1 MNAKSLFDKVWDS
14 HVVKTLEGG
23 WVLLHIDRVLLH
35 DLSGTASLNALR
47 ARDLP
52 VANPQLAYATPDHAV
67 SSAPGRGPHSYA
79 PGGRLWNDLH
89 ARCAEAGIRFFDIG
103 QTGHGIVHVMGP
115 ELGLIQP
122 GLTAIC
128 GDSHTCTNGALGA
141 LAFGVGTSELAHA
154 LATQTLRLR
163 KPRAMRLRLVGTR
176 ADGVT
181 AKDIILHAIGTLGTG
196 AATGYAIEYAGP
208 VIEDMEMEERMTV
221 CNLSIEMGARIGMIA
236 PDRRCLDFLR
246 GRPYAPSPQQWPA
259 AAAAWLQLRSDSD
272 ARFDRD
278 ETIDIT
284 ALSPTITWGTSP
296 EHVMQLN
303 GTIPDPDDI
312 SDADERLSR
321 QRALAYMGLQA
332 GTPIAGVR
340 IDRAFIGS
348 CANGRLSD
356 LEAAARIVR
365 GQHVAAH
372 VRAWVVPG
380 SEAVKRA
387 AEAQGL
393 HEVFRAAGFEWRE
406 PGCSMCVAA
415 NGEIAAPGERV
426 MSTTNRNFVGRQGP
440 QVRTHLASPATVAAS
455 ALAGVITAVGRH

>member
-1 MNAKSLFDKVWDS
+1 MSAKSLFDKVWDS
-14 HVVKTLEGG
+14 HVVKVLDGG

-47 ARDLP
+47 KRELP
-52 VANPQLAYATPDHAV
+52 VARPDLAFATPDHAV
-67 SSAPGRGPHSYA
+67 SSAPGRGPLTYA
-79 PGGRLWNDLH
+79 PGGHLWTDLR
-89 ARCAEAGIRFFDIG
+89 ARCDEAGIRFFDIG

-154 LATQTLRLR
+154 LASQTLRLR
-163 KPRAMRLRLVGTR
+163 KPRPMRVRLIGTR
-176 ADGVT
+176 AEGVT
-181 AKDIILHAIGTLGTG
+181 AKDIILHVIGKLGTG
-196 AATGYAIEYAGP
+196 AGTGYAVEYAGP
-208 VIEDMEMEERMTV
+208 VIEAMEMEERMTV

-236 PDRRCLDFLR
+236 PDQRCVDFLR
-246 GRPYAPSPQQWPA
+246 GRPYAPSPLQWPA
-259 AAAAWLQLRSDSD
+259 ATDAWQRLRSDPD
-272 ARFDRD
+272 AVFDRD
-278 ETIDIT
+278 ETIDIS

-296 EHVMQLN
+296 EHVMQLD
-303 GTIPDPDDI
+303 GRIPDPAA
-312 SDADERLSR
+312 SPDADDSNSR
-321 QRALAYMGLQA
+321 QRALEYMGLQA
-332 GTPIAGVR
+332 GSPIAGLR

-356 LEAAARIVR
+356 LEAAANVVR
-365 GQHVAAH
+365 GRHVAAH

-393 HEVFRAAGFEWRE
+393 DRIFLAAGFEWRE

-426 MSTTNRNFVGRQGP
+426 VSTTNRNFVGRQGP
-440 QVRTHLASPATVAAS
+440 QVRTHLASPATVAAC
-455 ALAGVITAVGRH
+455 ALAGVITAAGSN

>member
-1 MNAKSLFDKVWDS
+1 MSAKTLFDKVWDQ
-14 HVVKTLEGG
+14 HVVKVLDGG

-47 ARDLP
+47 GRALP
-52 VANPQLAYATPDHAV
+52 VAQPTLAFATPDHAV
-67 SSAPGRGPHSYA
+67 SSAPGRGPHSYP
-79 PGGRLWNDLH
+79 PGGRLWNDLR
-89 ARCAEAGIRFFDIG
+89 ARCDEAGIRFFDIG
-103 QTGHGIVHVMGP
+103 QPGHGIVHVMGP

-163 KPRAMRLRLVGTR
+163 KPRTMRLRLVGTR
-176 ADGVT
+176 AEGVT
-181 AKDIILHAIGTLGTG
+181 AKDVILHAIGVLGTG
-196 AATGYAIEYAGP
+196 AGTGYAIEYAGP
-208 VIEDMEMEERMTV
+208 IIEEMEMEERMTV

-236 PDRRCLDFLR
+236 PDSRCLDFLR
-246 GRPYAPSPQQWPA
+246 GRPHAPSPLQWPA
-259 AAAAWLQLRSDSD
+259 AAQAWLALRGD
-272 ARFDRD
+272 ADAVFDRD
-278 ETIDIT
+278 ETLDIT

-296 EHVMQLN
+296 EHVMPID
-303 GTIPDPDDI
+303 GRIPDPGDCA
-312 SDADERLSR
+312 DADDRLAR
-321 QRALAYMGLQA
+321 QRALAYMGLAA
-332 GTPIAGVR
+332 GAPIAGQR

-356 LEAAARIVR
+356 LEAAARVVR
-365 GQHVAAH
+365 GKHVAAH
-372 VRAWVVPG
+372 VQAWVVPG

-393 HEVFRAAGFEWRE
+393 DQVFRAAGFEWRE

-415 NGEIAAPGERV
+415 NGEIAAPEERV
-426 MSTTNRNFVGRQGP
+426 VSTTNRNFVGRQGP
-440 QVRTHLASPATVAAS
+440 RVRTHLASPATVAAS
-455 ALAGVITAVGRH
+455 ALAGVITAAGRL